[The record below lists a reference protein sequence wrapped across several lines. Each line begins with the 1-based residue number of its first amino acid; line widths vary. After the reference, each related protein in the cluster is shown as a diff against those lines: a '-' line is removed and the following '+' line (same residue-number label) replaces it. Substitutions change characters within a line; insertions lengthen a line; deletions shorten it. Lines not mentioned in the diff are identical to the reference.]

1 MHENKASCMR
11 IQLIGLG
18 NVGKC
23 FVRLLAE
30 KTEALRALGIDIS
43 VVSISDSKGTAI
55 SEEGLDLAQV
65 LECKRLGWKGYR
77 QYVKGYS
84 ALEAIS
90 HVEGDVV
97 TELTPSTRSGEPGLS
112 HIKAALISRKFVVT
126 ANKTPLAI
134 AFERLMKLAE
144 DNAVKLLYEATVAAH
159 LPVFCLVDS
168 CFKADELLSVQG
180 ILNST
185 TNFILGEIEKG
196 TDFRHALNRAIEAGW
211 TEADYSDDVDGIDA
225 ARKVV
230 ILANSLFKRHARIE
244 DVRIQGIENVGKL
257 VKLARKK
264 SKKAKLICEISTVNG
279 KLNMTVAPKLV
290 SLDDPLATI
299 NEGDMGIKFTFKT
312 SQGVFVSAQFSG
324 PMQTAYAVLNDIIRI
339 QECRE
344 KQL

>member
-11 IQLIGLG
+11 TQLIGLG

-23 FVRLLAE
+23 LMRLLAE
-30 KTEALRALGIDIS
+30 KTEALQALGIDIS

-55 SEEGLDLAQV
+55 SEEGLDPAQV
-65 LECKRLGWKGYR
+65 LECKRLGWKGFK
-77 QYVKGYS
+77 QYIKGYS
-84 ALEAIS
+84 ALEAIRQMD
-90 HVEGDVV
+90 GDVV
-97 TELTPSTRSGEPGLS
+97 LELTPSTRNGEPGLS
-112 HIKAALISRKFVVT
+112 NIEAALSIRKNVVT

-134 AFERLMKLAE
+134 AFGRLMKLAE
-144 DNAVKLLYEATVAAH
+144 RNEVKLLYEATVAAH

-185 TNFILGEIEKG
+185 TNFIISEIERG
-196 TDFRHALNRAIEAGW
+196 TDFRHALNRAIESGW
-211 TEADYSDDVDGIDA
+211 TEVDYSDDVDGIDA

-230 ILANSLFKRHARIE
+230 ILANSLFKQHARID
-244 DVRIQGIENVGKL
+244 DVRIQGIENVEKL

-264 SKKAKLICEISTVNG
+264 NKKAKLICEILTTNG
-279 KLNMTVAPKLV
+279 KLNMIVAPKLV

-312 SQGVFVSAQFSG
+312 SQQIFVSAQFSG

-339 QECRE
+339 QACT
-344 KQL
+344 KK